1 MAASAAVWEDTSLSR
16 PAPSSA
22 ADQPVAHVFS
32 RFVMPLRRAHRTQRG
47 RTERHNP
54 HHCLK
59 PAEHCQPTPMGCK
72 IKKVGKLESYGIVT
86 DRLGGGA
93 ISSAPGTRMWCRL
106 RDLNPRPTDYK
117 SVALPAELSRHSL
130 EIIASPAGTPASG
143 LFAPSWGSPSGLAA
157 SRLRSKSLPA
167 ILLNPRPTDYKSVAL
182 PAELSRPRVCE
193 ERYSNVLAFFAESLK
208 NTAPRGET
216 PALSVHAPRPQAV
229 NRCRSGEIG
238 LLSEG

>member
-1 MAASAAVWEDTSLSR
+1 MQPIGKNISFSR
-16 PAPSSA
+16 PVTPSA

-32 RFVMPLRRAHRTQRG
+32 RFDIPLRRAHRTQRG

-59 PAEHCQPTPMGCK
+59 PAEHCQPAPMGCK
-72 IKKVGKLESYGIVT
+72 IKKVRKLEGYEIVT
-86 DRLGGGA
+86 DRFGGGA

-117 SVALPAELSRHSL
+117 SVALPAELSRPL
-130 EIIASPAGTPASG
+130 
-143 LFAPSWGSPSGLAA
+143 
-157 SRLRSKSLPA
+157 
-167 ILLNPRPTDYKSVAL
+167 
-182 PAELSRPRVCE
+182 VCE

-216 PALSVHAPRPQAV
+216 PVLSVHAPRPQAV